1 VIHRRDELR
10 ASKILQ
16 ERAFANP
23 KIDFIWNTVVT
34 EVEGDKEVA
43 SARLRNVLTGAES
56 ALPVAAVFVFIGQTP
71 NTGFMNGLVEM
82 DEGGHVL
89 VNLWMET
96 STPGIYAAG
105 DIRAQSARQ
114 VVTGAGDGATA
125 AIRADHY
132 ISNHF
137 PAE

>member
-1 VIHRRDELR
+1 
-10 ASKILQ
+10 
-16 ERAFANP
+16 
-23 KIDFIWNTVVT
+23 
-34 EVEGDKEVA
+34 
-43 SARLRNVLTGAES
+43 
-56 ALPVAAVFVFIGQTP
+56 
-71 NTGFMNGLVEM
+71 M
-82 DEGGHVL
+82 
-89 VNLWMET
+89 NLWMET
-96 STPGIYAAG
+96 SKPGIYAAG